1 MLLLTAW
8 SVQDRAMFLRLLE
21 LCVLSAVLS
30 AVSGEDGED
39 ATVSPEAHTLPS
51 WYGGNGEAF
60 SVDPDSQK
68 LPRLRSPVGQDFLV
82 DPNTFFNSSE
92 LPSDGSEESGFPDD
106 PDHVVQMWPP
116 AGNMTKTDNKH
127 RMFDGPAI
135 APPPED
141 DVCLML
147 MSAPVP
153 PPPSQVPLPCIC
165 KYCKGTAGQRGQRGD
180 RGRPGSPGS
189 LGRRGPTGF
198 KGRRG
203 FTGLPGI
210 KGQKGDVGQE
220 GQSGTPGSVG
230 SKGERGFKGE
240 KGDQGLTGGPG
251 AQGPQGETGVCPAS
265 CQTVPGRPG
274 PQGLPGPAGGQGL
287 PGVKGLTGS
296 KGVKGI
302 KGDPGRTG
310 DPGMTGEKGD
320 QGEQGVCECT
330 DGRDGTD
337 GQLGPKGDK
346 GDKGAT
352 GAQGAQ
358 GTAGVKGDRGDL
370 GFRGPPGPCMSP
382 VRSAFC
388 ASLRDSFPRRDW
400 PVAFPRVLTNRQGHF
415 NASLG
420 VYTAPANG
428 SYVFSFHLAVAAKP
442 LKVGIFLNFQPV
454 LKKTEANYP
463 TTVSQS
469 VVLRLRTGDR
479 VWLQVKDEQTNG
491 LFSGPESTST
501 FLGYLLHPDSC
512 QLPLGRDFVHLEPP
526 GSGGYSW
533 DGPPPTTAP
542 PTSRLLI
549 LSSLCSLGLLTSA
562 AEYQFSEDGSTYD
575 FRRSR
580 EPGSA
585 EEGSWDPDWEP
596 PGRNRSPLSPPWDN
610 HTSNYPPSTDL
621 QQRFCHMLMN
631 APEPPPVSQ
640 LPFFCICSFC
650 KGTLGAKGS
659 RGDRGLPGVP
669 GSPGPRGKVGFKGQ
683 RGFMG
688 PQGIKGQK
696 GDQGEKGQ
704 LGKNGLIGPK
714 GMRGIKGEKGDQGSM
729 GVQGPQGP
737 QGETGICPASCRNV
751 PGAPGPQGPPGP
763 AGGRGLPGLK
773 GLMGSK
779 GMKGAKGDLGR
790 TGDPGMTGEKGDRG
804 EQGMCECTDGRDGT
818 DGQQGQKGDKG
829 DQGATG
835 AQGAQGTA
843 GVQGSKGEL
852 GFRGP
857 PGPCS
862 PAVQSAFSARLNES
876 FPRRDWPVAFH
887 TVLSNQQRHFEAS
900 MGTYTAPVNGS
911 YVFSFH
917 LSVAGK
923 PLKVGLFVNHQPV
936 FKLTEVHIPTTTS
949 HQVALHLRAGDRA
962 WLQVKDEQ
970 TNGMYSSRESASTFS
985 GFLLYPDSCEF
996 RIGRDFVHSEPPRS
1010 GGYSWDGPQPT
1021 TAPPAN

>member
-1 MLLLTAW
+1 
-8 SVQDRAMFLRLLE
+8 MFLRLLE

-141 DVCLML
+141 D
-147 MSAPVP
+147 
-153 PPPSQVPLPCIC
+153 
-165 KYCKGTAGQRGQRGD
+165 
-180 RGRPGSPGS
+180 
-189 LGRRGPTGF
+189 
-198 KGRRG
+198 
-203 FTGLPGI
+203 
-210 KGQKGDVGQE
+210 
-220 GQSGTPGSVG
+220 
-230 SKGERGFKGE
+230 
-240 KGDQGLTGGPG
+240 
-251 AQGPQGETGVCPAS
+251 GPQGETGVCPAS

-352 GAQGAQ
+352 
-358 GTAGVKGDRGDL
+358 
-370 GFRGPPGPCMSP
+370 
-382 VRSAFC
+382 
-388 ASLRDSFPRRDW
+388 
-400 PVAFPRVLTNRQGHF
+400 
-415 NASLG
+415 
-420 VYTAPANG
+420 
-428 SYVFSFHLAVAAKP
+428 
-442 LKVGIFLNFQPV
+442 
-454 LKKTEANYP
+454 
-463 TTVSQS
+463 
-469 VVLRLRTGDR
+469 
-479 VWLQVKDEQTNG
+479 
-491 LFSGPESTST
+491 
-501 FLGYLLHPDSC
+501 
-512 QLPLGRDFVHLEPP
+512 
-526 GSGGYSW
+526 
-533 DGPPPTTAP
+533 
-542 PTSRLLI
+542 
-549 LSSLCSLGLLTSA
+549 
-562 AEYQFSEDGSTYD
+562 
-575 FRRSR
+575 
-580 EPGSA
+580 
-585 EEGSWDPDWEP
+585 
-596 PGRNRSPLSPPWDN
+596 
-610 HTSNYPPSTDL
+610 
-621 QQRFCHMLMN
+621 
-631 APEPPPVSQ
+631 
-640 LPFFCICSFC
+640 
-650 KGTLGAKGS
+650 
-659 RGDRGLPGVP
+659 
-669 GSPGPRGKVGFKGQ
+669 
-683 RGFMG
+683 
-688 PQGIKGQK
+688 
-696 GDQGEKGQ
+696 
-704 LGKNGLIGPK
+704 
-714 GMRGIKGEKGDQGSM
+714 
-729 GVQGPQGP
+729 
-737 QGETGICPASCRNV
+737 
-751 PGAPGPQGPPGP
+751 
-763 AGGRGLPGLK
+763 GLK

-985 GFLLYPDSCEF
+985 GFLLYPDSCEQYVPAAMVVMIF
-996 RIGRDFVHSEPPRS
+996 GRCASSPSV
-1010 GGYSWDGPQPT
+1010 GPT
-1021 TAPPAN
+1021 